1 MIQNFE
7 TRGGP
12 EYGRK
17 NLPKLRDTLKK
28 LKLDGFLVPHEDEYQ
43 NEYLPDCNERLMWV
57 SGFTGSAGAAIIMQ
71 DSAAIFVDG
80 RYTLQVKSQV
90 DNKLFN
96 YESLENGGL
105 SSWLEANTK
114 VEHTIGYDPKLHTP
128 NSLEKLKKSQK
139 LSY

>member
-96 YESLENGGL
+96 YESLENMMDLQINGL
-105 SSWLEANTK
+105 TWLDS
-114 VEHTIGYDPKLHTP
+114 VDHL
-128 NSLEKLKKSQK
+128 LERYEDDSRTSAFSGNILD
-139 LSY
+139 L